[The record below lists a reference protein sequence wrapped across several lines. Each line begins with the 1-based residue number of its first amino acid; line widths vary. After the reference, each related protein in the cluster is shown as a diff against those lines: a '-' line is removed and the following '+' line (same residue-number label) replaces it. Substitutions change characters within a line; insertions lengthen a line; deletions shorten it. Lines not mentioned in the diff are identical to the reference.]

1 MIETISI
8 LFFLCSVLVVGFISF
23 LIGRCVGEIQ
33 AERRDQAR
41 RRKLMEDY
49 LQDL

>member
-1 MIETISI
+1 MIETLSI
-8 LFFLCSVLVVGFISF
+8 LFYFCSLFVVCLISF
-23 LIGRCVGEIQ
+23 FLGRCVGEIH